1 MGLIFLIL
9 FSLVFLIIYT
19 RLGSG
24 NNIDSTN
31 MITKLKSNKSNKKK
45 YSLIII
51 IFLSLLLAIVILVGI
66 YSILLALALV

>member
-66 YSILLALALV
+66 YSILLALALA

>member
-9 FSLVFLIIYT
+9 FSLIFLIIYT

-24 NNIDSTN
+24 NNVDSTN

-45 YSLIII
+45 YSLIRI
-51 IFLSLLLAIVILVGI
+51 IFFSLLLAIVILVGI
-66 YSILLALALV
+66 YSILLALALA

>member
-45 YSLIII
+45 HSLTRI
-51 IFLSLLLAIVILVGI
+51 IFFSLLLAIVILVGI

>member
-9 FSLVFLIIYT
+9 FSLIFLIIYT

-24 NNIDSTN
+24 NNVDSTN

-45 YSLIII
+45 YSLIRI
-51 IFLSLLLAIVILVGI
+51 IFFSVLLAIVILVGI
-66 YSILLALALV
+66 YSILLALALA